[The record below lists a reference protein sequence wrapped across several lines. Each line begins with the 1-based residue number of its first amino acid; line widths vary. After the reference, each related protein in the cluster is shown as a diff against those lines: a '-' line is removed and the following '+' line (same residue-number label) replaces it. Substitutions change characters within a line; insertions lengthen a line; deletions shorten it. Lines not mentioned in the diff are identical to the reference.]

1 MTQIAVHSKSKFYKE
16 IVLRILLF
24 FVKMSQIDKL
34 LIGDIK
40 HVLEFV
46 KELQLEK
53 MGIKARE

>member
-1 MTQIAVHSKSKFYKE
+1 
-16 IVLRILLF
+16 
-24 FVKMSQIDKL
+24 MSQIDKL

-46 KELQLEK
+46 KELHLEK